1 MDFGP
6 RRIGLAVSDET
17 GTIARPLRTLR
28 IERVREAPEAVAEAV
43 RAEAAA
49 VVVVGVPEGLEG
61 EERRPQSRRVVR
73 FAKAVRAL
81 TGVVV
86 HLQDESLSSREARSL
101 GGRPGRGS
109 PDAEHAR
116 AAAVVLQRWLD
127 GRSRAAELDA
137 GAPGPSGGP
146 GQGGEA

>member
-1 MDFGP
+1 
-6 RRIGLAVSDET
+6 
-17 GTIARPLRTLR
+17 RTLR
-28 IERVREAPEAVAEAV
+28 IERVREAPEAVAAAV
-43 RAEAAA
+43 REERAE
-49 VVVVGVPEGLEG
+49 VVVVGVPDGLEG

-86 HLQDESLSSREARSL
+86 HLQDESLSSREARAL
-101 GGRPGRGS
+101 GGRPGRGA

-127 GRSRAAELDA
+127 ARPRAGG
-137 GAPGPSGGP
+137 GATP
-146 GQGGEA
+146 

>member
-1 MDFGP
+1 VDFGP
-6 RRIGLAVSDET
+6 RQIGLAVSDET

-28 IERVREAPEAVAEAV
+28 IQRVREAPEAVAAAV
-43 RAEAAA
+43 REESAE

-61 EERRPQSRRVVR
+61 EERRPESRRVVR

-86 HLQDESLSSREARSL
+86 HLQDESLSSREARAL
-101 GGRPGRGS
+101 GGRPGRGA
-109 PDAEHAR
+109 PEAEHAR

-127 GRSRAAELDA
+127 ARPRPGA
-137 GAPGPSGGP
+137 GGTP
-146 GQGGEA
+146 